1 MQNSDSFI
9 SHPKVVNIWN
19 KCLIHYLI
27 LGGCCH
33 EKVVFVFIFGCL
45 KSHFRAPA
53 NAKSAHFQ
61 NRDHFFT
68 PTSPPKWQILK
79 QSVVFLSISS
89 SFQTFLGP
97 HSPFSDL
104 RFWLTWKVERS
115 EETTHT
121 QNIARDCTDI
131 KLLFSFRPDITLITC
146 LEGIK
151 SLFLS
156 KFYCVERK
164 QLCTACTHIN
174 PCFWT
179 HGGFFWAKNV
189 VVFSNSLN
197 YSQVQKNC

>member
-1 MQNSDSFI
+1 MLNPLFNFGGMLSWKSGLRFYIRVLEVPFSIQRPLLHANIASKMADSKTICCF
-9 SHPKVVNIWN
+9 SLNILKFSN
-19 KCLIHYLI
+19 VSRPTFTFLRFTLLID
-27 LGGCCH
+27 
-33 EKVVFVFIFGCL
+33 L
-45 KSHFRAPA
+45 KS
-53 NAKSAHFQ
+53 
-61 NRDHFFT
+61 
-68 PTSPPKWQILK
+68 
-79 QSVVFLSISS
+79 
-89 SFQTFLGP
+89 
-97 HSPFSDL
+97 
-104 RFWLTWKVERS
+104 WKVGRDNP
-115 EETTHT
+115 HT
-121 QNIARDCTDI
+121 KHCKRLHWHQIAFF
-131 KLLFSFRPDITLITC
+131 FSSRHHITC